1 MSGGPAIV
9 NVVSFMRGGIVCRDP
24 RFPAAVQRSICGMRH
39 TYCFCHRWQGIIRL
53 LIRLLASSNV
63 RGATE
68 RSAVLYHFS
77 AWWSASG
84 CYRII
89 EFQDYQIEGKIMK
102 KLKKALIALLF
113 SIFVIVSFVGT
124 GCAQN
129 GPTAAAEVTGC
140 LLERD
145 DWSDDVKT
153 ALNNLLGQYGNV
165 QSDPAETSYVVFDF
179 DNTCSIFDMEEQTV
193 VYQLQTMAFE
203 IKPDQMKEILLT
215 GIPEPDENLASYGLF
230 DGSFRDLADDIAA
243 SYEAIWNHY
252 GPFTCRGVDAQ
263 TAKKLAEDPF
273 WSVFAVKVFQM
284 YDSLDVRCSHDV
296 SYPWMTYLF
305 AGMTDEDLYDLTMR
319 ALKEYSSKDT
329 SEETWTTSEEIQT
342 KTGHASY
349 TWTSGASVSEN
360 INELW
365 RVLDERGIDVW
376 VCSAS
381 VTGVIRA
388 AIDYF
393 DLHPFCTGMLGMTD
407 QTDEEGRFVNEYDY
421 ETGCGYYAA
430 ENGWVRMDR
439 PTKTQTQG
447 KGKVTAIV
455 NAIAPEYGGQGPV
468 AGFMD
473 STGDFNFCTE
483 FDSLKLVVC
492 FNRAT
497 RAVTEGGGLIA
508 EIAIY
513 QRDTLGYDLAKA
525 NEAGDTLYVLQGRDE
540 NGQRSLR
547 NSNSTMRYEKTKET
561 LFKNEDNFTQLKRFE
576 EEGLSTKETI
586 DKWARIQTGEE
597 NGLGFD
603 TGFLQEYDGYHSL
616 IS

>member
-1 MSGGPAIV
+1 
-9 NVVSFMRGGIVCRDP
+9 
-24 RFPAAVQRSICGMRH
+24 
-39 TYCFCHRWQGIIRL
+39 
-53 LIRLLASSNV
+53 
-63 RGATE
+63 
-68 RSAVLYHFS
+68 
-77 AWWSASG
+77 
-84 CYRII
+84 
-89 EFQDYQIEGKIMK
+89 
-102 KLKKALIALLF
+102 
-113 SIFVIVSFVGT
+113 
-124 GCAQN
+124 
-129 GPTAAAEVTGC
+129 
-140 LLERD
+140 
-145 DWSDDVKT
+145 
-153 ALNNLLGQYGNV
+153 
-165 QSDPAETSYVVFDF
+165 
-179 DNTCSIFDMEEQTV
+179 
-193 VYQLQTMAFE
+193 
-203 IKPDQMKEILLT
+203 
-215 GIPEPDENLASYGLF
+215 
-230 DGSFRDLADDIAA
+230 
-243 SYEAIWNHY
+243 
-252 GPFTCRGVDAQ
+252 
-263 TAKKLAEDPF
+263 
-273 WSVFAVKVFQM
+273 
-284 YDSLDVRCSHDV
+284 
-296 SYPWMTYLF
+296 
-305 AGMTDEDLYDLTMR
+305 MTDEDLYDLAMR

-329 SEETWTTSEEIQT
+329 SEETWTTPEEIQT
-342 KTGHASY
+342 KTGPASC

-360 INELW
+360 IKELW

-407 QTDEEGRFVNEYDY
+407 QTDEEGCFVNEYDY

-430 ENGWVRMDR
+430 ENGWERMDR

-508 EIAIY
+508 EVAIY

-547 NSNSTMRYEKTKET
+547 NSNSTMRYGKTRET

-586 DKWARIQTGEE
+586 DKWALIQTGEE

-603 TGFLQEYDGYHSL
+603 TGFLKEYDGYHSL